1 VTCSEIGNKTY
12 RQPLRLIKK
21 NEHDKTMQIEILTNK
36 NIPLT
41 IEIQSKEI
49 KELLQ
54 KIQQKYPD
62 WEEFILSNHKTKQ
75 IRVLKLGDKVTFLN
89 KILEIGNLIVF
100 LDKNYFN
107 WIRFGVSRREF
118 PIIEDFVYSKGM
130 LLREFGS
137 NTNTYQF
144 VKEINGDIVTLFQ
157 EGKEWKYSIENHK
170 KNGKNKFKLLCE
182 NLVNDE
188 EFLNFEFPER
198 K

>member
-1 VTCSEIGNKTY
+1 
-12 RQPLRLIKK
+12 
-21 NEHDKTMQIEILTNK
+21 MQIEILTNK